1 MKKLIL
7 VRHAKSD
14 WGDANIS
21 DHDRSLNERGLLN
34 APEMGKR
41 LLKNGIR
48 PQQILASSAIR
59 AQETAKLIAAELD
72 YLDSDIFSE
81 PRLYEA
87 QVTDWLEVIGGLDD
101 RWVSVM
107 CIGHNPGVSDL
118 AAGVFG
124 QPVMDVPTCAVFTL
138 DFAATYWSEVPSSIP
153 AAADYD
159 YPKKKKPVN

>member
-14 WGDANIS
+14 WGDTS
-21 DHDRSLNERGLLN
+21 VPDHDRSLNERGLRD

-41 LLKNGIR
+41 LVKNGIK
-48 PQQILASSAIR
+48 PQQILASSASR
-59 AQETAKLIAAELD
+59 AQETARLIAVELD
-72 YLDSDIFSE
+72 FSE
-81 PRLYEA
+81 GDILSESRLYEA
-87 QVTDWLEVIGGLDD
+87 QVTDWLEVIGELDD
-101 RWVSVM
+101 RWTSVM

-124 QPVMDVPTCAVFTL
+124 QPVTDVPTCAVLTL
-138 DFAATYWSEVPSSIP
+138 DFAATYWNEVPASMP

-159 YPKKKKPVN
+159 YQKKKPKN

>member
-7 VRHAKSD
+7 VRHAKSN
-14 WGDANIS
+14 WGDASIS
-21 DHDRSLNERGLLN
+21 DHDRSLNERGLRN

-41 LLKNGIR
+41 LVKNGIK
-48 PQQILASSAIR
+48 PQQILASSASR
-59 AQETAKLIAAELD
+59 AQETARLIAAELD
-72 YLDSDIFSE
+72 FSE
-81 PRLYEA
+81 GDILSESRLYEA
-87 QVTDWLEVIGGLDD
+87 QVTDWLEVIGELDD
-101 RWVSVM
+101 RWTSVM

-124 QPVMDVPTCAVFTL
+124 QPVTDVPTCAVLTL

-159 YPKKKKPVN
+159 YPKKKPIN